1 MDLTRASIRNLS
13 FVELTVVFQHESS
26 LAGSV
31 FGSSACYLEALLSL
45 FLMVISTGKCSG
57 SGTVN
62 KSALESLNQ
71 VFCLRV
77 KPSQN
82 LKEFYVANKGKRKW

>member
-1 MDLTRASIRNLS
+1 MVLLFGG
-13 FVELTVVFQHESS
+13 FVEFVSD
-26 LAGSV
+26 G
-31 FGSSACYLEALLSL
+31 
-45 FLMVISTGKCSG
+45 ISTGKCSG

-77 KPSQN
+77 KPSHN
-82 LKEFYVANKGKRKW
+82 LKEFYVADKGRRKW